1 MMDRNCAAVNGMLSL
16 STSQGAILDCHD
28 EFQQL
33 ILQAVQREVVSE
45 FKNLQGEKTIS
56 TPLYSVLHVVV
67 TTLCKNFSWL
77 KAITPKQQF
86 CWGIVASCCEKI
98 PVLKDRLDW
107 VNLYNY
113 LITHLGYIY
122 KSYCA
127 WKKLSEETHLG
138 YIYKSYC
145 AWKKLPEEKCLRLL
159 EGLPEEIAHSP
170 SEDIRKYECRQINR

>member
-1 MMDRNCAAVNGMLSL
+1 MQMRAQMMDRNCAAVNGMLSL
-16 STSQGAILDCHD
+16 STSQGAILDCQD

-127 WKKLSEETHLG
+127 WKKL
-138 YIYKSYC
+138 
-145 AWKKLPEEKCLRLL
+145 PEEKCLRLL
-159 EGLPEEIAHSP
+159 EGFPEEIAHSP